1 MSSTIKIV
9 LADDHEIF
17 RDGFKVMLRK
27 QMEVELIGEASNG
40 EELVAITHE
49 LKPDVVVTD
58 IKMPRMDGIAATRE
72 ITASFPGIG
81 VIALSMFDEESLIV
95 DMLEAGARG
104 YLLKNAP
111 KVEILEAIR
120 TVYEQQTYYCAST
133 SGQLARLIAK
143 SGFENKGKEKL
154 PQFSE
159 RELQIIRLVCQEKTN
174 KEIAEELFLSVRTI
188 EGYRDKIQEKIN
200 AKNAAGVVVF
210 AIRNNIYRIE
220 GA

>member
-1 MSSTIKIV
+1 MSATIKIV

-27 QMEVELIGEASNG
+27 QKEVELIGEAANG
-40 EELVAITHE
+40 EELVSVATA
-49 LKPDVVVTD
+49 LRPDVVITD
-58 IKMPRMDGIAATRE
+58 IKMPRMDGIAATRQLSA
-72 ITASFPGIG
+72 TLPGVG

-120 TVYEQQTYYCAST
+120 TVHQHQTYYCAST
-133 SGQLARLIAK
+133 SGKLAQLIAR
-143 SGFENKGKEKL
+143 SRFEQPRKEKM
-154 PQFSE
+154 PEFSE
-159 RELQIIRLVCQEKTN
+159 RELEIIRLVCQEKTN
-174 KEIAEELFLSVRTI
+174 KEIAEALFLSVRTI
-188 EGYRDKIQEKIN
+188 EGYRDKIQEKIQ

-210 AIRNNIYRIE
+210 AIRNNIYKIS
-220 GA
+220 